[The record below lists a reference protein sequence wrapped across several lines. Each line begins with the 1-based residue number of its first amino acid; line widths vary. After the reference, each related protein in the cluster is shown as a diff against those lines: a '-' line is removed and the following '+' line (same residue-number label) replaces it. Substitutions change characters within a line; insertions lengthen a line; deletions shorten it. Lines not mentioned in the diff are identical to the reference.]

1 MDLEANCSRRALEH
15 TRLGRVQEARGNK
28 ISARMNSDIVPSIV
42 CNTGGGL
49 CDDVVNGR
57 SYLGRLL

>member
-1 MDLEANCSRRALEH
+1 MEH
-15 TRLGRVQEARGNK
+15 TRLGRVQEARGNN
-28 ISARMNSDIVPSIV
+28 ISARMNSEIVPFIV